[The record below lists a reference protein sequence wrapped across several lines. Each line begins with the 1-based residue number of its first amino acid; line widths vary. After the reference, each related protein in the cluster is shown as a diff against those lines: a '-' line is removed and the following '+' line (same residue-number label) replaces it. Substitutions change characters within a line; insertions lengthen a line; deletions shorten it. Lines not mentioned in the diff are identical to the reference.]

1 MRLLIDREE
10 QTTDTEGQCQG
21 WWKRDA
27 RRGEGRSSCTGKF
40 NHLHLYLLWPCPL
53 PFSLFS
59 SLLWSFFLSFWA
71 LLFSSHVPFCLLLSP
86 TFHFSHWTTLFSL
99 SSFCS
104 APFPLRI
111 HAFSSSLLS
120 LSSVFS
126 FPLPYF
132 VFFLLFPPP
141 VFALLSSHFSSYV
154 SPQHFSFPI
163 SPLMLSFVSILFSS
177 FPFPHIS
184 ILLLISL
191 SSSYL
196 PFSPTVCP
204 YLLSFILP
212 ISTCPPVTPPLSS
225 SSSSLESVVWNS
237 SVLALKLA
245 AVPR

>member
-53 PFSLFS
+53 PFSLFLLCCDLSFS
-59 SLLWSFFLSFWA
+59 SFEICCFPLFTFFFLLSTIYPP
-71 LLFSSHVPFCLLLSP
+71 HPF
-86 TFHFSHWTTLFSL
+86 
-99 SSFCS
+99 
-104 APFPLRI
+104 
-111 HAFSSSLLS
+111 FSSSLPS
-120 LSSVFS
+120 FSSVFS

-132 VFFLLFPPP
+132 IFFLLFPPP

-163 SPLMLSFVSILFSS
+163 SPLMLAFVSILFSS
-177 FPFPHIS
+177 FPFAHIS

-191 SSSYL
+191 SSFYL